1 MSAKLRADRVI
12 SGMGGKWLEVLKE
25 VAPGTNVA
33 AIILSSASPVGAAI
47 SRAAEAVAPAL
58 GVRLTMSPARDGTEI
73 ERAIQDFAQHSNG
86 GSDPQTVTPL
96 WGLQRGSRRRNPGRI
111 SRPGFPPGGLR
122 LRFAPSRSP
131 EA

>member
-1 MSAKLRADRVI
+1 VSAKLLADRMI

-33 AIILSSASPVGAAI
+33 AIILSSASRVGAAI

-86 GSDPQTVTPL
+86 GSTNRHFRVGFAARQQKEKPRSDFATGVSTWRVEVT
-96 WGLQRGSRRRNPGRI
+96 
-111 SRPGFPPGGLR
+111 LR
-122 LRFAPSRSP
+122 PSRSP